1 MLQVTIKP
9 IAGFYLGGGGGGGAI
24 HWGLIV
30 PWAGR
35 GGQYIT
41 VHIH

>member
-9 IAGFYLGGGGGGGAI
+9 IAGFYLGGGAI

-41 VHIH
+41 VYIH